1 MLTLVDKNDPI
12 LRKTAVAVM
21 VFDSQICQIA
31 KEMMAL
37 MKEHQGVGL
46 AAPQVG
52 ISQQIITIDAG
63 KGALILVNPQIIY
76 QSQDLK
82 DDKEGCLSLPGASL
96 KIARPNKVT
105 VAFQDE
111 FGAKHEIKAKGL
123 TARVLQ
129 HEIDHLNGILITDRV
144 KQE

>member
-12 LRKTAVAVM
+12 LSKTAQAVT
-21 VFDSQICQIA
+21 VFDDQIRQTA
-31 KEMMAL
+31 KEMLIL
-37 MKEHQGVGL
+37 MKEKDGVGL

-63 KGALILVNPQIIY
+63 KGPLALVNPQITY
-76 QSQDLK
+76 QSEDLK
-82 DDKEGCLSLPGASL
+82 DDKEGCLSLPGVSL
-96 KIARPNKVT
+96 KIARPHKVN
-105 VAFQDE
+105 VSFQDVY
-111 FGAKHEIKAKGL
+111 GQIQVIKAKGL

-129 HEIDHLNGILITDRV
+129 HEIDHLSGVLITDRV